1 MKNTSYY
8 LHGIIMFIFIFC
20 SIRAYPQ
27 KISVSV
33 YNDQNIETAVFS
45 PVSGKYK
52 FFGDSV
58 FIKYIDDSHVIYV
71 SLTGNK
77 LVARDAGNE
86 IGRYNTIQ
94 IKGISEKNMLKVR
107 PVSPALPYRIYDD
120 DFFLSEKYDRLMII
134 NEADFEHYTAGV
146 IETEC
151 GSGQEVEFYKAM
163 AVITRT
169 YALKY
174 LHKHNSE
181 GFQLCDGVHCQA
193 YKHHAIDNKVVEAV
207 HLTHGEVLLG
217 NDTSLITAAFYSNC
231 GGETANSEMVWLQT
245 SPYLKSVKD
254 PYCSA
259 KPNARW
265 SRTIPVEQWKDYLA
279 TKGVHRKKIN
289 TRDVRFKQKHRKKY
303 YEINGHEILLQTI
316 RKDWNLPST
325 YFEIKTSWNDLTIE
339 GRGYGHG
346 VGLCQEGSMVM
357 ARKGFDYK
365 EIIDFYYQNVK
376 VVNFIKLE
384 RLLHKNGL
392 Y

>member
-1 MKNTSYY
+1 MISLPY
-8 LHGIIMFIFIFC
+8 LRHRIII
-20 SIRAYPQ
+20 SILFLYSVSTYSQ
-27 KISVSV
+27 KISISV
-33 YNDQNIETAVFS
+33 YNDKNIETAVFS
-45 PVSGKYK
+45 PVKGKYK
-52 FFGDSV
+52 LFGDSV
-58 FIKYIDDSHVIYV
+58 FIKNIDKSHAIYV
-71 SLTGNK
+71 SLTENSLVVRDVENK
-77 LVARDAGNE
+77 
-86 IGRYNTIQ
+86 IGRFHTIHF
-94 IKGISEKNMLKVR
+94 KGIALENMLKVR
-107 PVSPALPYRIYDD
+107 PVSPALSYRMYDD

-134 NEADFEHYTAGV
+134 NQVNFEHYTAGV

-151 GSGQEVEFYKAM
+151 GSGQDVEFYKAM

-174 LHKHNSE
+174 LHKHKNE

-207 HLTHGEVLLG
+207 NLTHGEVLLG
-217 NDTSLITAAFYSNC
+217 NDTSLITAAFFSNC
-231 GGETANSEMVWLQT
+231 GGETANSEMVWLKS
-245 SPYLKSVKD
+245 SPYLKSIKD

-265 SRTIPVEQWKDYLA
+265 SKTISIEKWKDYLA
-279 TKGVHRKKIN
+279 KQGVNPKKIN
-289 TRDVRFKQKHRKKY
+289 NRDIRFQQKHRKKY
-303 YEINGHEILLQTI
+303 YKINGHTILLQTI

-325 YFEIKTSWNDLTIE
+325 FFEIKTSWNELIME

-365 EIIDFYYQNVK
+365 EIINFYYQNVEII
-376 VVNFIKLE
+376 NFFELE
-384 RLLHKNGL
+384 RLLHKNNL